1 MMSDFL
7 TCPKCAAPI
16 PLANETVQGEIVEC
30 PNCGAETEVIWLEP
44 LKLNLKLKEEEWR
57 ELAVFR

>member
-16 PLANETVQGEIVEC
+16 PLTSETVQGEIVEC
-30 PNCGAETEVIWLEP
+30 SNCGSQTEVIWLERLYESVP
-44 LKLNLKLKEEEWR
+44 LTGQD
-57 ELAVFR
+57 LAQPVL

>member
-1 MMSDFL
+1 MMSDFI

-30 PNCGAETEVIWLEP
+30 PNCGMETEVIWLEP
-44 LKLNLKLKEEEWR
+44 LRLELAMEEEEWR
-57 ELAVFR
+57 ESPAFR